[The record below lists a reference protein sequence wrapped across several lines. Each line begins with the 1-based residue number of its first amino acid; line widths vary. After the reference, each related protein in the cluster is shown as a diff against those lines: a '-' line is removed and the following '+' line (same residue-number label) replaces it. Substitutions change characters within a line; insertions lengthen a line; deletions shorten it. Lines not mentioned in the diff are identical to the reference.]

1 MSFVEGNEALI
12 RVEEIYKHFSA
23 SEGFFFKDEKK
34 VKAVDGVSFDVKKG
48 EALGIVGESGCGKS
62 TLGRVLLRLLEADGG
77 KVIFK
82 GEDMLSLSDSEMRKR
97 RKDMQ
102 IVFQD
107 PFASLNPRMKVGEL
121 IAEPLKIH
129 GVKDANEVN
138 RRVLEITKL
147 VGLNDYHLKKY
158 PHEFS
163 GGQRQRICIARAL
176 ILRPEFVI
184 CDEAVS
190 ALDVSIQSQIINLLK
205 DLKDEL
211 GLTYMFISHDLSVVR
226 HISDRVG
233 VMYLGKMVELAP
245 AESLFENPRHPY
257 TKALISAIPVPDP
270 DVKKD
275 RIILKGDVPNPMDIP
290 KGCSFHTR
298 CHYANDI
305 CKREE
310 PGLEEGA
317 GGHFTACHFSGNF

>member
-1 MSFVEGNEALI
+1 MNFGGNETLI
-12 RVEEIYKHFSA
+12 RVEDIYKHFSA
-23 SEGFFFKDEKK
+23 SEGFFFRDEKK
-34 VKAVDGVSFDVKKG
+34 VKAVDGVSFDVKRG

-62 TLGRVLLRLLEADGG
+62 TMGRVLLRLIEADGG
-77 KVIFK
+77 KVVFNGDDI
-82 GEDMLSLSDSEMRKR
+82 LSLSNSEMRRR

-121 IAEPLKIH
+121 IAEPLRLH
-129 GVKDANEVN
+129 GVKDSDEINKKVA
-138 RRVLEITKL
+138 EITKL
-147 VGLNDYHLKKY
+147 VGLNEYHLKKY

-176 ILRPEFVI
+176 ILKPEFVI

-245 AESLFENPRHPY
+245 AESLFKNARHPY

-270 DVKKD
+270 DAKKD
-275 RIILKGDVPNPMDIP
+275 RIILKGDVPNPLDIP
-290 KGCSFHTR
+290 SGCRFHTR
-298 CHYANDI
+298 CPYAKEI
-305 CKREE
+305 CKSVE
-310 PGLEEGA
+310 PGLEEGS
-317 GGHFTACHFSGNF
+317 GGHFTACHFPGKF

>member
-1 MSFVEGNEALI
+1 MNFGGNETLI

-23 SEGFFFKDEKK
+23 SEGFFSREEKK
-34 VKAVDGVSFDVKKG
+34 VRAVDGVSFDVKRG

-62 TLGRVLLRLLEADGG
+62 TMGRVLLRLIEADGG
-77 KVIFK
+77 KVIFN
-82 GEDMLSLSDSEMRKR
+82 GDDILSLPASEMRSR

-121 IAEPLKIH
+121 IAEPLRLH
-129 GVKDANEVN
+129 GVKDSGEINK
-138 RRVLEITKL
+138 RVVEITKL
-147 VGLNDYHLKKY
+147 VGLDEYHLKKH

-176 ILRPEFVI
+176 ILRPKFVI

-233 VMYLGKMVELAP
+233 VMYLGKMAELAP
-245 AESLFENPRHPY
+245 AESLFKNPNHPY
-257 TKALISAIPVPDP
+257 TKALISAIPALDP
-270 DVKKD
+270 DLKKE
-275 RIILKGDVPNPMDIP
+275 RIILKGDVPNPLDIP
-290 KGCSFHTR
+290 SGCRFHTR
-298 CHYANDI
+298 CPYARDI
-305 CKREE
+305 CKSVE
-310 PGLEEGA
+310 PGLQEGA
-317 GGHFTACHFSGNF
+317 GGRFTACHFPGKF

>member
-1 MSFVEGNEALI
+1 MNFRGNETLI
-12 RVEEIYKHFSA
+12 RVEDIYKHFSA
-23 SEGFFFKDEKK
+23 SEGFLFRDEKK
-34 VKAVDGVSFDVKKG
+34 VRAVDGVSFDVKRG

-62 TLGRVLLRLLEADGG
+62 TMGRVLLRLIEADGG

-82 GEDMLSLSDSEMRKR
+82 GDDILSLSNSDMRNR

-121 IAEPLKIH
+121 IAEPLRLH
-129 GVKDANEVN
+129 GVKDSKKIK
-138 RRVLEITKL
+138 RRVVEIIKL
-147 VGLNDYHLKKY
+147 VGLDEYHLEKY

-176 ILRPEFVI
+176 ILKPEFVI

-245 AESLFENPRHPY
+245 AESLFKKQNHPY

-270 DVKKD
+270 DVKKE
-275 RIILKGDVPNPMDIP
+275 RIILKGDVPNPLDIP
-290 KGCSFHTR
+290 SGCRFHTR
-298 CHYANDI
+298 CPYAREI

-310 PGLEEGA
+310 PRLEEGA
-317 GGHFTACHFSGNF
+317 GGHFTACHFPGNF